1 MDKTHHWPF
10 VAPFPDEILKC
21 LLSFFSY
28 NGCVLSK
35 QSFLF
40 LLLLICCGYANYS
53 AQGAFVIIFFT
64 CSDLLNCLRSIC
76 NVAIRTRQ
84 HQSHLHEK
92 KSSLQAAIFA
102 VLMYSLYGHPR
113 NFKFKQ
119 KNVNKTARFS
129 RPSFR
134 FLWLWLVWL
143 AIHDYYNQRRSIMSK
158 ESFKNC
164 LFIKSIFP
172 FFEHQ

>member
-1 MDKTHHWPF
+1 MSVICKKF
-10 VAPFPDEILKC
+10 FAP
-21 LLSFFSY
+21 LSKEVTRIFIR
-28 NGCVLSK
+28 NLWCVLSK

-119 KNVNKTARFS
+119 KYQQNSPLFQTILPFLMTMVSLTSNSWLLQSKTF
-129 RPSFR
+129 
-134 FLWLWLVWL
+134 
-143 AIHDYYNQRRSIMSK
+143 NN
-158 ESFKNC
+158 E
-164 LFIKSIFP
+164 
-172 FFEHQ
+172 